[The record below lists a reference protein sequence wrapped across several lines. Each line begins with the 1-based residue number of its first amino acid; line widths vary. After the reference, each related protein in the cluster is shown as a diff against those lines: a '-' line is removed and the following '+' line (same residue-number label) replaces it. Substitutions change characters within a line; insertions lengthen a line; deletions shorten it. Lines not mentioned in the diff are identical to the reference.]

1 MNTRRRLR
9 VLSGVLLV
17 AAGFASC
24 ASTPDPSSSASGS
37 GSSSESGAQERVF
50 EAELAAISDANSTG
64 DFFRAIEQA
73 DEVLALADKG
83 APQGA
88 LARFSAAML
97 AAEAHWRA
105 ASGAP
110 FLREPDAAGVRQ
122 LSPVA
127 HLMAATN
134 YLAIA
139 RSAAPRAA
147 LADPA
152 DSVAVALRNA
162 NLIELVVHSRLGL
175 RASVN
180 AFLQRSPELH
190 DAKACADLA
199 RNAPLA
205 GRRPWLYSA
214 LFDYQRGRDET
225 QAYRFA
231 VMCIDEAPSAGAD
244 FDPQRSRELE
254 RWILRD
260 ASLEFHCPK
269 CDLAVNP
276 GLRACPNDRT
286 PNVDFLGRKR
296 L

>member
-1 MNTRRRLR
+1 MKTHPRFGFLAGF
-9 VLSGVLLV
+9 VLV
-17 AAGFASC
+17 AAGLGGCSATPAASG
-24 ASTPDPSSSASGS
+24 SESGPPSSSEKPVFETELAAILDASGS
-37 GSSSESGAQERVF
+37 G
-50 EAELAAISDANSTG
+50 
-64 DFFRAIEQA
+64 DFYRAIEQA
-73 DEVLALADKG
+73 DGVLALADKSTS
-83 APQGA
+83 QGA

-127 HLMAATN
+127 HLMAVTN

-147 LADPA
+147 LAEPA

-190 DAKACADLA
+190 DAKVCADFA
-199 RNAPLA
+199 VNAPLA

-214 LFDYQRGRDET
+214 LFDYQRGRDEV

-231 VMCIDEAPSAGAD
+231 VLCIDEAPSAGAD
-244 FDPQRSRELE
+244 FDPQRVLELE

-269 CDLAVNP
+269 CDLPVNP

-286 PNVDFLGRKR
+286 PNVDFVGRKR

>member
-1 MNTRRRLR
+1 MNANLRFVRLA
-9 VLSGVLLV
+9 GVALAAFLV
-17 AAGFASC
+17 GCNA
-24 ASTPDPSSSASGS
+24 TPA
-37 GSSSESGAQERVF
+37 ESGPEKPVF
-50 EAELAAISDANSTG
+50 EAEVAAIFDATGSG

-73 DEVLALADKG
+73 DGVLALADKRT
-83 APQGA
+83 AQGA

-127 HLMAATN
+127 HLVAATK

-147 LADPA
+147 LAKPA
-152 DSVAVALRNA
+152 DSLPEALRNA
-162 NLIELVVHSRLGL
+162 NLMELVIHSRLGL

-180 AFLQRSPELH
+180 AFVQRSPELH
-190 DAKACADLA
+190 DAKACAEFA
-199 RNAPLA
+199 VNAPLA

-214 LFDYQRGRDET
+214 LFDYQRGRDQV

-231 VMCIDEAPSAGAD
+231 VMCIDEAPSAGVE
-244 FDPQRSRELE
+244 FDPQRAVELE
-254 RWILRD
+254 RWILNES
-260 ASLEFHCPK
+260 ALEFHCPK
-269 CDLAVNP
+269 CDLLVNP

-286 PNVDFLGRKR
+286 QNVDFVGRKR